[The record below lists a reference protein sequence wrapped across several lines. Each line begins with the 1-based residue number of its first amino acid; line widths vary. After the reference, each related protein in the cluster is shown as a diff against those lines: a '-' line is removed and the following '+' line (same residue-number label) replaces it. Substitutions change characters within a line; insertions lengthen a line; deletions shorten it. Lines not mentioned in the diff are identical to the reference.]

1 MQAPQQSQASLC
13 RGGCGFY
20 GSPATDSYC
29 SVCYRKKIQE
39 EQPPKEEAKPTEA
52 NPVVKGALPTREDS
66 SVPQEDQPGREES
79 VVGEDREPHET
90 SSQVTQACRSR
101 CYKCNKRLGLLG
113 FTCRCGA
120 VCCRPHLHAE
130 EHNCPFDYR
139 QLGRQTIQDRNPK
152 VVTAKLDQI

>member
-1 MQAPQQSQASLC
+1 MLAPLRSQASLC

-39 EQPPKEEAKPTEA
+39 EQPPKEEAKPTEP
-52 NPVVKGALPTREDS
+52 NSVVKGKEDS
-66 SVPQEDQPGREES
+66 SVPQEEAPREQAVAGEGHES
-79 VVGEDREPHET
+79 NET
-90 SSQVTQACRSR
+90 SNQVTQACRTR

-113 FTCRCGA
+113 FACRCGA

-139 QLGRQTIQDRNPK
+139 QLGRQTIKDRNPK